1 MCVKVDSMNTEVLK
15 FLGIHPVGPENN
27 LCALFYWAEAD
38 RHVPVWVSPIDG
50 ARVLQVLERHF
61 NARPSTYE
69 LLIAFADQ
77 LDGIEHICVSEYR
90 KGVFMVDL
98 LDGTGEEHDA
108 RLCDALVLAD
118 HYGLPI
124 HFEKDVLDEVAIY
137 ISDEDLKEYY
147 GLEREAE
154 SPETF
159 PEKRMREFKERHSQQ
174 SALEDDDFE
183 QMMRDSGI
191 SEEDLLGGKDGE
203 EE

>member
-1 MCVKVDSMNTEVLK
+1 MDSMNTEVLK

-137 ISDEDLKEYY
+137 ISDDDLKEYY

-154 SPETF
+154 SLETF

>member
-1 MCVKVDSMNTEVLK
+1 M
-15 FLGIHPVGPENN
+15 
-27 LCALFYWAEAD
+27 
-38 RHVPVWVSPIDG
+38 
-50 ARVLQVLERHF
+50 
-61 NARPSTYE
+61 
-69 LLIAFADQ
+69 
-77 LDGIEHICVSEYR
+77 
-90 KGVFMVDL
+90 
-98 LDGTGEEHDA
+98 
-108 RLCDALVLAD
+108 
-118 HYGLPI
+118 
-124 HFEKDVLDEVAIY
+124 LDEVAIY

-154 SPETF
+154 SLETF

>member
-1 MCVKVDSMNTEVLK
+1 M
-15 FLGIHPVGPENN
+15 
-27 LCALFYWAEAD
+27 
-38 RHVPVWVSPIDG
+38 PVWVSPIDG

-137 ISDEDLKEYY
+137 ISDDDLKEYY